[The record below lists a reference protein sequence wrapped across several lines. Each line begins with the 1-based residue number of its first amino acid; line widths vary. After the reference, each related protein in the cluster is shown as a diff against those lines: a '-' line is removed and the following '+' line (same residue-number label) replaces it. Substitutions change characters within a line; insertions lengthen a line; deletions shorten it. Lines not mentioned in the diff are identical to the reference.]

1 VSETEREFEQFVAD
15 LEVQIE
21 ASKITGGIGE
31 RERSQLDALIAD
43 YRSQIRAAEDETA
56 ASKIFARF
64 QEQSARFGQGAGMP

>member
-15 LEVQIE
+15 LEAQIE

-31 RERSQLDALIAD
+31 RERAQLDALIAD

-56 ASKIFARF
+56 AREIFARF
-64 QEQSARFGQGAGMP
+64 QEQSARFGQGGGLP